1 MATTERSALNL
12 HWFLPTAGD
21 SREVAGFGP
30 TASRREADLDYLTD
44 VARTAERMGFDA
56 VLTPTGTFCED
67 AWLTTAALISATE
80 RLRFLVAFRP
90 GLISPTLAAQ
100 QAATFQR
107 LSGGRLLLNIVT
119 GGSSVE
125 QRRFGDHLDHDR
137 RYDRCDEFLTVLR
150 GAMSGE
156 PYDFSGE
163 FYEVEQALVAHA
175 PDPRPA
181 IFFGGS
187 SDAGKR
193 VAARHADVWLMW
205 GEPPDAAAKELAT
218 LRARA
223 EANGRDVRF
232 GIRLHT
238 ITRDTSAA
246 AWTEADRLLEAM
258 PPEVVAA
265 AQEAVAGQSDA
276 IGQARMTAL
285 HGGDRSKLVIAPN
298 LWAGFGLVRGGAG
311 TALVGS
317 HDEVAERLAEYHEI
331 GFDHVILSGQP
342 HLEEAYWFGEGV
354 LPLLRR
360 AGIAAEP
367 GRPIPAAGP
376 VPAAGPLSA
385 TPGAIPAASPGAAR
399 VLPLTSA
406 S

>member
-1 MATTERSALNL
+1 
-12 HWFLPTAGD
+12 
-21 SREVAGFGP
+21 
-30 TASRREADLDYLTD
+30 
-44 VARTAERMGFDA
+44 
-56 VLTPTGTFCED
+56 
-67 AWLTTAALISATE
+67 
-80 RLRFLVAFRP
+80 
-90 GLISPTLAAQ
+90 
-100 QAATFQR
+100 
-107 LSGGRLLLNIVT
+107 
-119 GGSSVE
+119 
-125 QRRFGDHLDHDR
+125 
-137 RYDRCDEFLTVLR
+137 
-150 GAMSGE
+150 
-156 PYDFSGE
+156 
-163 FYEVEQALVAHA
+163 
-175 PDPRPA
+175 
-181 IFFGGS
+181 
-187 SDAGKR
+187 
-193 VAARHADVWLMW
+193 MW

-238 ITRDTSAA
+238 ITRDTAAA
-246 AWTEADRLLEAM
+246 AWIEADRLLEAM

-285 HGGDRSKLVIAPN
+285 HGGDRSKLVVAPN

-317 HDEVAERLAEYHEI
+317 HEEVAERLAEYHEI

-360 AGIAAEP
+360 AGIAADP
-367 GRPIPAAGP
+367 GLPIHAAGED
-376 VPAAGPLSA
+376 AAA
-385 TPGAIPAASPGAAR
+385 T